1 MKTSKTKGLIA
12 APFTPLKQD
21 GSLNLDIIRDY
32 VAKLKKDR
40 VVGVFVGGT
49 TGEGMLLDIEER
61 KELAEA
67 WIKYKEQNFK
77 VMIHV
82 GSTSYKQSQILAE
95 HAQSINADAIGCMG
109 PMFLKPMDISELV
122 AYCAE
127 VASAA
132 PNIPFYY
139 YHIPGISGI
148 NLNMFEFLKKASIS
162 FNNFA
167 GIKYTHDDLMVMI
180 QCLRYEHGKWDI
192 LHGSDEILLAGL
204 SIGIEGAIG
213 STYNYMAAL
222 NHKIMDYFGQG
233 DLEEARAL
241 QLKTVLVIE
250 LLFRNG
256 GPVSAGKS
264 VMKLIGLDC
273 GPLRLPARTLS
284 SKGLLNFEKDLKRL
298 GFFR

>member
-95 HAQSINADAIGCMG
+95 HAQSINADAIGCMNDIVT
-109 PMFLKPMDISELV
+109 FLQI
-122 AYCAE
+122 AE
-127 VASAA
+127 CV
-132 PNIPFYY
+132 Y
-139 YHIPGISGI
+139 
-148 NLNMFEFLKKASIS
+148 
-162 FNNFA
+162 
-167 GIKYTHDDLMVMI
+167 
-180 QCLRYEHGKWDI
+180 R
-192 LHGSDEILLAGL
+192 
-204 SIGIEGAIG
+204 
-213 STYNYMAAL
+213 
-222 NHKIMDYFGQG
+222 
-233 DLEEARAL
+233 
-241 QLKTVLVIE
+241 
-250 LLFRNG
+250 
-256 GPVSAGKS
+256 
-264 VMKLIGLDC
+264 
-273 GPLRLPARTLS
+273 
-284 SKGLLNFEKDLKRL
+284 
-298 GFFR
+298 